1 MPESVWDLVVT
12 MNTPPVEWGMIAFT
26 MALVKKFG
34 VYLPILTS
42 YRMRSWMIT
51 RAALAI
57 ALALALALTLAL
69 ALALVADIHAL
80 LNRSLSNIKVL

>member
-1 MPESVWDLVVT
+1 VPESVWDLVVT

-57 ALALALALTLAL
+57 ALALAL
-69 ALALVADIHAL
+69 VADIHAL
-80 LNRSLSNIKVL
+80 LKRSLSNIKVL

>member
-1 MPESVWDLVVT
+1 VPESVWDLVVT

-42 YRMRSWMIT
+42 YRMRSWVIT
-51 RAALAI
+51 RAALALALAI
-57 ALALALALTLAL
+57 ALALAL

-80 LNRSLSNIKVL
+80 LKRSLSNIKVL

>member
-42 YRMRSWMIT
+42 YRMRSWVIT
-51 RAALAI
+51 RAALALAI
-57 ALALALALTLAL
+57 ALALAL

-80 LNRSLSNIKVL
+80 LKRSLSNIKVL

>member
-51 RAALAI
+51 RAALALAI
-57 ALALALALTLAL
+57 ALALAL

-80 LNRSLSNIKVL
+80 LKRSLSNIKVL

>member
-1 MPESVWDLVVT
+1 VPESVWDLVVT

-42 YRMRSWMIT
+42 YRPRSWVIT
-51 RAALAI
+51 RAALALAI
-57 ALALALALTLAL
+57 ALALAL

-80 LNRSLSNIKVL
+80 LKRSLSNIKVL